1 MEELINNMK
10 AVLADSFAFYLK
22 LHNFH
27 WNVEGPNFP
36 QYHELF
42 GNLYEEVFSAVDPI
56 AEHIRAVGGYA
67 PGSLS
72 RFSSLTSIQDQVTI
86 ISADDMLRVALIDNN
101 KVIISLTIAY
111 KSAEAAEE
119 LGLANFLQDRIDI
132 HKKHGWMLRASSK
145 TPVTITVTTEELDP
159 VGKEDKDV
167 NNDTKVDKTDEYI
180 VKRRAA
186 ITNAIKSSRK

>member
-10 AVLADSFAFYLK
+10 VVLADSFAFYLK

-42 GNLYEEVFSAVDPI
+42 GNLYEEVFGAIDSI

-72 RFSSLTSIQDQVTI
+72 RYSDLTSIEDQNTVI
-86 ISADDMLRVALIDNN
+86 NADEMIRTALLDNA
-101 KVIISLTIAY
+101 KVIASLTIAY
-111 KSAEAAEE
+111 KAAEASNE
-119 LGLANFLQDRIDI
+119 LGLANFLQDRMDI

-145 TPVTITVTTEELDP
+145 TPIAVVVTTEALDP
-159 VGKEDKDV
+159 VGKEDTDV
-167 NNDTKVDKTDEYI
+167 NNDGKKDKTDDYI
-180 VKRRAA
+180 AKRRAA
-186 ITNAIKSSRK
+186 IASAIKSARK